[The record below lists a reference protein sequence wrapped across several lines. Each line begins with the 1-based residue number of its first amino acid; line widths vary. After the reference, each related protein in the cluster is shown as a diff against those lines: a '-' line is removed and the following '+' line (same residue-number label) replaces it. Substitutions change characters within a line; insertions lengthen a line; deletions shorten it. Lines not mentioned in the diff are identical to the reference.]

1 MKISTKG
8 RYALRIMLDIAMHDD
23 GKYIPLKDI
32 AKRQNLTVKYLEQII
47 SLLNKAGYLQSLRGN
62 TGGYRLAKNLD
73 EYVVGDILRVTEGD
87 LAPVACLKK
96 CGDFCQREDICNTV
110 SFWRG
115 LDRVINEYVDSYTLK
130 DFLKQ
135 AQDKVNNK
143 KLHYTMSLFA
153 IQIKLLID
161 NVHQYPV
168 IIQQHFYFHQVIY
181 LQLLMQLLKIFQQ
194 VILLF

>member
-115 LDRVINEYVDSYTLK
+115 LDL
-130 DFLKQ
+130 
-135 AQDKVNNK
+135 
-143 KLHYTMSLFA
+143 SL
-153 IQIKLLID
+153 IHI
-161 NVHQYPV
+161 
-168 IIQQHFYFHQVIY
+168 
-181 LQLLMQLLKIFQQ
+181 LQLF
-194 VILLF
+194 